1 MPVEGRPNDGVAA
14 DFEYRRDQQ
23 QDDWRN
29 AE

>member
-1 MPVEGRPNDGVAA
+1 MTVERRANHGVAA
-14 DFEYRRDQQ
+14 DFEYRRYEQ